1 MKDFFENPA
10 LLIGAPMLIFGLIGA
25 GLMILT
31 SFAPAVPSSARSE
44 DGSIGLALPP
54 PGGQAHHGPGPAE
67 YVNIGLVL
75 AAITALEVAVFYVSS
90 LEAVL
95 APILIVL
102 SLSKFLLVVLFFM
115 HLRFDNRLFSTL
127 FTGGFALALAVFI
140 VVLATLGASIT

>member
-1 MKDFFENPA
+1 
-10 LLIGAPMLIFGLIGA
+10 
-25 GLMILT
+25 
-31 SFAPAVPSSARSE
+31 V
-44 DGSIGLALPP
+44 
-54 PGGQAHHGPGPAE
+54 
-67 YVNIGLVL
+67 
-75 AAITALEVAVFYVSS
+75 AA

-127 FTGGFALALAVFI
+127 FTGGFALAIAVFI

>member
-31 SFAPAVPSSARSE
+31 SFAPSMPAATSE

-54 PGGQAHHGPGPAE
+54 PGGQAHSGPGPAE

-75 AAITALEVAVFYVSS
+75 AAITGLEVAVFYVSS
-90 LEAVL
+90 LDAVL
-95 APILIVL
+95 APILIAL
-102 SLSKFLLVVLFFM
+102 SASKFLLVVLFFM

-127 FTGGFALALAVFI
+127 FTGGFALAMAVFI
-140 VVLATLGASIT
+140 VVLATLGASLT